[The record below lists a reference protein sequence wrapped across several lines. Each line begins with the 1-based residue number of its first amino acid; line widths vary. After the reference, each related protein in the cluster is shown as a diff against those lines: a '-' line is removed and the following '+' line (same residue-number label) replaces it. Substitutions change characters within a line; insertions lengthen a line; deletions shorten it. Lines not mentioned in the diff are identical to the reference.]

1 MRKKGEKKMG
11 KKKASGGKKK
21 KRKKGM
27 KKEEGRH
34 REEDRG
40 RREGFSIASEFF
52 SRLRERAV
60 SSADAWADRRI
71 MPVLYF

>member
-1 MRKKGEKKMG
+1 MERKT
-11 KKKASGGKKK
+11 
-21 KRKKGM
+21 KRKKGGRRR
-27 KKEEGRH
+27 KKVDSEK
-34 REEDRG
+34 EDRG